1 MRMFEIRLL
10 WGIVLMLELMLVRVL
25 NILCP
30 SRVRPNASGRGW
42 RTRMYGEKSIGVITH
57 FEHIIDAFLGEASG
71 KAVRSWLE
79 S

>member
-30 SRVRPNASGRGW
+30 SRVRPNASGRG
-42 RTRMYGEKSIGVITH
+42 
-57 FEHIIDAFLGEASG
+57 
-71 KAVRSWLE
+71 
-79 S
+79 